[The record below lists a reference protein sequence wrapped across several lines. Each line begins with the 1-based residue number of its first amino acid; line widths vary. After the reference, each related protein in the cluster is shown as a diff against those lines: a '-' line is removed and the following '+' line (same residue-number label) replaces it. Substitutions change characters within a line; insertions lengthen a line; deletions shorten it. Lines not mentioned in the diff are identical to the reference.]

1 MIMTASVFASR
12 EPVVLAMARAL
23 DRRIHRVWVPGEPQP
38 APKKDVAK
46 ITDRDGKERL
56 VPIDHDYRTKQDPSG
71 AIDPKTGKVR
81 IIKYD
86 RGYKGRWVKHVT
98 STVQLYMI
106 RNRLDPYPQSHPIAM
121 GSLFF
126 VPQAKGNGKIFPS
139 QPPDQDNFEYAVRNA
154 LKRTPAKKRGMES
167 TNPTGVLYY
176 EDDQPVWRLLPDGKL
191 WASEANPP
199 GVLISF
205 CDAFLMRD
213 EIMHWQ
219 DPIETR
225 MEI

>member
-1 MIMTASVFASR
+1 MKAEVTAT
-12 EPVVLAMARAL
+12 EPVALAMARAL

-38 APKKDVAK
+38 APKKEVMK
-46 ITDRDGKERL
+46 FGNRMVPTDR
-56 VPIDHDYRTKQDPSG
+56 DYRTKQDPSG

-86 RGYKGRWVKHVT
+86 RGYKGRWIKHVT
-98 STVQLYMI
+98 STVQLYMM
-106 RNRLDPYPQSHPIAM
+106 RNRIDPFPQSHPVAF
-121 GSLFF
+121 GALFF
-126 VPQAKGNGKIFPS
+126 LPKSESNQKLFPT
-139 QPPDQDNFEYAVRNA
+139 QPPDLDNLGYAIWNA
-154 LKRTPAKKRGMES
+154 LKRTQAKKRGMES